1 MSSAVTEQ
9 VYVLDLVVRAGTG
22 KMRNSLCLQGVY
34 SRGAPNVQERQTTTG
49 VAKISPAVE
58 RMGLVFLLDMG
69 GLSLAFV
76 KQDLCSLW

>member
-34 SRGAPNVQERQTTTG
+34 SRGAPNIQERQTTTG

-58 RMGLVFLLDMG
+58 SFVFLLDMG

-76 KQDLCSLW
+76 RQDLCSLW